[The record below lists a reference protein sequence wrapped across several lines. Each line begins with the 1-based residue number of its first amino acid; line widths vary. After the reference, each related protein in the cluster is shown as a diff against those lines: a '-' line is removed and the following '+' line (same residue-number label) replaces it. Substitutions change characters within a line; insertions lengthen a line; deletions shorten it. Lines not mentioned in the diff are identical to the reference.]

1 MDVSDDNFC
10 SLLDDEK
17 NETRD
22 DIKLPAGELGDQI
35 KAKFDAEESIRVTVL
50 KSMGEEAI
58 MAFKI
63 DNDSK

>member
-22 DIKLPAGELGDQI
+22 DIKLPTGELGDQI